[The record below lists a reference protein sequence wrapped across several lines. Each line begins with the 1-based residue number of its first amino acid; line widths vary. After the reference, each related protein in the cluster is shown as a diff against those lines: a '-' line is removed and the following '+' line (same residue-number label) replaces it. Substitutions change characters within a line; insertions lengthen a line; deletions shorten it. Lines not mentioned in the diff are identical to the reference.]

1 MVHVGLGG
9 AHASSFFA
17 GALSARPQGAGGGAL
32 AGLDGVLARQLKEKH
47 ARVAPSAEAF
57 DALAAGAGG
66 GGAPSTHKLPDGTA
80 VVLGAQDCASCGEAF
95 FRPELFGDAP
105 GGAALRQGCG
115 LPTAAMRAV
124 LNCPVAIRPSLY
136 QNVILCGGTTLM
148 PGFVERFTGELSAL
162 APAVHA
168 VGLHSTKV
176 ELKVAASEDRA
187 AAVWRGPR
195 CSPACPSSRS
205 SASPSQSTMSRGP
218 PSSTTRPSERGGSG
232 LWPGARACGCRRR
245 WRDARDLSQ
254 HARILHV
261 CVSVAI

>member
-80 VVLGAQDCASCGEAF
+80 VVLGAQDCASCGEAY

-176 ELKVAASEDRA
+176 ELKVAASEDSA
-187 AAVWRGPR
+187 AAVWRGGSLLASMPIFEKL
-195 CSPACPSSRS
+195 CIAKSEYDESGPSIINHK
-205 SASPSQSTMSRGP
+205 AF
-218 PSSTTRPSERGGSG
+218 
-232 LWPGARACGCRRR
+232 
-245 WRDARDLSQ
+245 
-254 HARILHV
+254 
-261 CVSVAI
+261 